1 MALLSSRRLALDSP
15 RSRALALIRA
25 LSLAHALATLAT
37 LTHSHPRGRACRALV
52 RAKPTRAR
60 YIHSRHTRTG
70 TRTGTRTHTRTGTH
84 RQLPHTRGTY
94 IVVTRTH
101 THLHTHTTPHPI
113 RLRENCCKS
122 AGQRHDIVVPGS
134 KQTSRKNLYPYS
146 YVVRIFLY
154 PKGSSMDIQA
164 VIEKVLE
171 QYKRG
176 LLTTEETRLEIT
188 EVLYTDLIRNTP
200 SVSDFDVQ
208 A

>member
-1 MALLSSRRLALDSP
+1 MALGAWLFLFCAWLFLSHAGARSP
-15 RSRALALIRA
+15 CTRSPT
-25 LSLAHALATLAT
+25 HALATLA
-37 LTHSHPRGRACRALV
+37 LSDPGSDTHALGRVAPLYGRNPRA
-52 RAKPTRAR
+52 
-60 YIHSRHTRTG
+60 
-70 TRTGTRTHTRTGTH
+70 
-84 RQLPHTRGTY
+84 RGTY

-122 AGQRHDIVVPGS
+122 AGQRHDIVVSGS

-154 PKGSSMDIQA
+154 PKGSSMDVQA

-188 EVLYTDLIRNTP
+188 EVLYTDLVRNTP
-200 SVSDFDVQ
+200 RVSDFDVQ